1 MPALVQ
7 TIRPSA
13 TWASGVTDDHAPK
26 NMLDIT
32 KRFEDNMLD
41 AAVLRRFALAENAA
55 HLVPRS
61 PFYSRIKI
69 VPSEI
74 AGVDISTLDDDAR
87 AELRAEDRAA
97 VEPKEGVR

>member
-1 MPALVQ
+1 MNTLMP
-7 TIRPSA
+7 TPRSSSSGMSIRPSA

-61 PFYSRIKI
+61 PFYSRIKLSHGI
-69 VPSEI
+69 
-74 AGVDISTLDDDAR
+74 DTTQ
-87 AELRAEDRAA
+87 
-97 VEPKEGVR
+97 